1 MFDFFGFDFFESFA
15 DYVGMAGVVITL
27 IAYLGISTGK
37 ISSDTVKYQGLNCI
51 AGLMLLFSLYFHWNT
66 PTVIMESLWV
76 LISVIGLVRI
86 LIMKSKVA

>member
-1 MFDFFGFDFFESFA
+1 MYDFLEFYA
-15 DYVGMAGVVITL
+15 DSIGGAGVVITL

-37 ISSDTVKYQGLNCI
+37 ISSNSLKYQGLNCI

-76 LISVIGLVRI
+76 LISVIGILRI
-86 LIMKSKVA
+86 IMLKPKL